1 MIDYQDA
8 RDCVVCADGFKV
20 SIQASELHYCSPKIS
35 GLNTIYTSVELGFP
49 TKEEELIAKWQE
61 NPEDKDPTNDVYP
74 YVPAEVVSMM
84 IAKHGG
90 MVKGECPRLG
100 YISSGKTLEMPI
112 MRGAYV

>member
-74 YVPAEVVSMM
+74 
-84 IAKHGG
+84 
-90 MVKGECPRLG
+90 
-100 YISSGKTLEMPI
+100 
-112 MRGAYV
+112 